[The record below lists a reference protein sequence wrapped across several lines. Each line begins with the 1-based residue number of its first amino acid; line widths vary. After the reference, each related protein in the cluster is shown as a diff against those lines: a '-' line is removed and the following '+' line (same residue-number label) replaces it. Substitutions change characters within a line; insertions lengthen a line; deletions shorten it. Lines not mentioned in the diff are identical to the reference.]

1 MDLHRRLRRIGRCE
15 VVSMSDLQ
23 MIGIFLLTW
32 LLVKGILDTFGV
44 STVIALYVA
53 WDFLAK
59 LCEATGVI

>member
-1 MDLHRRLRRIGRCE
+1 MN
-15 VVSMSDLQ
+15 DLQ
-23 MIGIFLLTW
+23 MVGIFLITW

-44 STVIALYVA
+44 STIIALYVA